1 MSVFK
6 TDKENTQPLT
16 TPIVAETAQTD
27 LAFCLA
33 LLAKKSGDLALV
45 VDRWETLPTP
55 IKAAVMAL
63 VRSASGGSEPA

>member
-1 MSVFK
+1 
-6 TDKENTQPLT
+6 
-16 TPIVAETAQTD
+16 